1 MTNDRENT
9 QRPYPD
15 GEGEENNS
23 SARLEQFNELSEL
36 SLEERIVVADR
47 IGIPVND
54 VREAVALGTMQD
66 RDESTE
72 CLNGTIADENDHD
85 AINPISGSEG

>member
-1 MTNDRENT
+1 MTNDRDNT
-9 QRPYPD
+9 QQPYPD
-15 GEGEENNS
+15 AEREENNS

-36 SLEERIVVADR
+36 SLEERIAVADR

-54 VREAVALGTMQD
+54 IREAVALGTMQN

-72 CLNGTIADENDHD
+72 GLDRTIEDEN
-85 AINPISGSEG
+85 NRE